1 VVLGD
6 HKPLP
11 PNNPTYAVVSFVT
24 KSNLEVFRIP
34 IEATAFQHL
43 FGLAADHD
51 FIATMMV
58 TDRSTMSLAA
68 VLKKREL

>member
-11 PNNPTYAVVSFVT
+11 PNNPTNAVGSFVT

-34 IEATAFQHL
+34 IEVAVFQRL
-43 FGLAADHD
+43 LELAADHD
-51 FIATMMV
+51 FIATMMG